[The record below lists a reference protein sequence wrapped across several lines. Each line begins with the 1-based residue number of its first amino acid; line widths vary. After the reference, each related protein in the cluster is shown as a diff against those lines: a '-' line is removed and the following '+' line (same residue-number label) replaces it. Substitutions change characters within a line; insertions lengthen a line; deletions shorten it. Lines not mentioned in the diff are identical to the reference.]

1 MVLLVHLQYGEYGAT
16 VGNAVSFM
24 AAGLVS
30 IAILY
35 VTIIKN
41 MQKEGSLHI
50 MSTLKTL
57 LKFGVPISIATTLV
71 GVMAQYYSF
80 LVAIYTP
87 DEVMGNYQVALNFA
101 MLVSIFATSVA
112 TVLFPTFSKVK
123 GHEDQKTLSSVF
135 QYSVK
140 YTSLLIVPAAFAV
153 MALSEPGVQ
162 TIFQGRYEQTPIFLS
177 LYVSTFLYSALG
189 NLSAGAL
196 INSQGQTQFNLKITL
211 LSFIIGVV
219 MSLLL
224 IPPFGVFGL
233 LVVHI
238 CCGIPGILIS
248 LWWIKKRYNATIDY
262 VSSTKILVASAF
274 SGVLTYAI
282 TSQLN
287 FASWILLIIGS
298 AVFLASY
305 MVVAPLIGA
314 VNYADTQSL
323 KDVVNSLGPLAAVLN
338 PILVPLERITA
349 RSKKE

>member
-1 MVLLVHLQYGEYGAT
+1 
-16 VGNAVSFM
+16 
-24 AAGLVS
+24 
-30 IAILY
+30 
-35 VTIIKN
+35 
-41 MQKEGSLHI
+41 
-50 MSTLKTL
+50 
-57 LKFGVPISIATTLV
+57 
-71 GVMAQYYSF
+71 
-80 LVAIYTP
+80 
-87 DEVMGNYQVALNFA
+87 MGNYQVALNFA

-112 TVLFPTFSKVK
+112 TILFPTFSKVK

-211 LSFIIGVV
+211 LTFVIGVV

-233 LVVHI
+233 LAVHI
-238 CCGIPGILIS
+238 SCGMPGILIS
-248 LWWIKKRYNATIDY
+248 LWWIKKHYNATIDY

-274 SGVLTYAI
+274 SGILTYAI

-287 FASWILLIIGS
+287 FASWILLIIGT

-305 MVVAPLIGA
+305 MPVSYTHLTLP
-314 VNYADTQSL
+314 T
-323 KDVVNSLGPLAAVLN
+323 K
-338 PILVPLERITA
+338 RIV
-349 RSKKE
+349 